1 MKGSYKVREEL
12 SFQLVLVCD
21 MKMKGSYKG
30 FWYQQEVGELVCDMK
45 MKGSYKVKSVEK
57 KPTHVY
63 DIQVGK

>member
-1 MKGSYKVREEL
+1 MKMKGSYKVREEL

-45 MKGSYKVKSVEK
+45 MKGSYKICRITYLITALYV
-57 KPTHVY
+57 
-63 DIQVGK
+63 I

>member
-1 MKGSYKVREEL
+1 MKMKGSYKVREEL

-45 MKGSYKVKSVEK
+45 MKGSYRICRITYLITALYV
-57 KPTHVY
+57 
-63 DIQVGK
+63 I